1 MAASPPA
8 TKGQPAHGGKV
19 VSWLSKVF
27 EFNPAGLNW
36 PRAVMILDIMLVPLV
51 VFWTIGYEQ
60 YLVSAV
66 FGVLFA
72 GLADPGG
79 GYGHRAWHVAVFGL
93 IGAGLTALGFGIG
106 GDAWGWLVL
115 AAFAVTLVS
124 GLAVMFGVHSFVA
137 AYLLDVWFIVVLGL
151 AFGLHHQARITSYT
165 WAQVL
170 AWAGGSALWI
180 AVTFIAW
187 LVRGRQ
193 DRPEPFAEIPG
204 DTSRRKLTR
213 PLVMYAL
220 IRAIV
225 IAGTFALAFGLDLS
239 HGYWMP
245 IAAIVA
251 MKPSLEQSTLAGVQR
266 LAGALIGAAA
276 AALLLLIPA
285 NEHGSQ
291 LVAIT
296 HGLERGRA
304 RPLHARGGDP
314 VLELRDLLRGRRR
327 GSADPDGPAA
337 ALQLRCR
344 GLPGALDAVRRSDR
358 CARHVPRRPARQAC
372 TRRETASTSWPGRMM
387 TEAEFRALYER
398 LRAQV
403 PWGPDDRRGALNYI
417 TQAEVLAACG
427 AVRLGRAVSLAV
439 PVEERPAPD
448 NPDPARH
455 QMKEPLGA
463 DAGPGLSFS
472 MDRIAMNVHGNAD
485 SHVDALCHVIFDG
498 MLYNGVPADTVT
510 AAGAAELS
518 IGVAADGIVGRGVLL
533 DVPRSRGVP
542 WLEPGDHVTADDL
555 FAAERD
561 QGVRVGRGDIVL
573 VRVGHR
579 LRRTELGPWD
589 AAAARAGLHPALLA
603 VAAERQIAVLGS
615 DGNNDTAPSVAE
627 GVDFPVHVLAVN
639 ALGIHLMDYLEF
651 AELAP
656 LCEREGRWSFLCMI
670 APLRLPTFTG
680 SPVNPIAIL

>member
-1 MAASPPA
+1 
-8 TKGQPAHGGKV
+8 
-19 VSWLSKVF
+19 
-27 EFNPAGLNW
+27 
-36 PRAVMILDIMLVPLV
+36 
-51 VFWTIGYEQ
+51 
-60 YLVSAV
+60 
-66 FGVLFA
+66 
-72 GLADPGG
+72 
-79 GYGHRAWHVAVFGL
+79 
-93 IGAGLTALGFGIG
+93 
-106 GDAWGWLVL
+106 
-115 AAFAVTLVS
+115 
-124 GLAVMFGVHSFVA
+124 
-137 AYLLDVWFIVVLGL
+137 
-151 AFGLHHQARITSYT
+151 
-165 WAQVL
+165 
-170 AWAGGSALWI
+170 
-180 AVTFIAW
+180 
-187 LVRGRQ
+187 
-193 DRPEPFAEIPG
+193 
-204 DTSRRKLTR
+204 
-213 PLVMYAL
+213 
-220 IRAIV
+220 
-225 IAGTFALAFGLDLS
+225 
-239 HGYWMP
+239 
-245 IAAIVA
+245 
-251 MKPSLEQSTLAGVQR
+251 
-266 LAGALIGAAA
+266 
-276 AALLLLIPA
+276 
-285 NEHGSQ
+285 
-291 LVAIT
+291 
-296 HGLERGRA
+296 
-304 RPLHARGGDP
+304 
-314 VLELRDLLRGRRR
+314 
-327 GSADPDGPAA
+327 
-337 ALQLRCR
+337 
-344 GLPGALDAVRRSDR
+344 
-358 CARHVPRRPARQAC
+358 
-372 TRRETASTSWPGRMM
+372 M

-603 VAAERQIAVLGS
+603 VAAERQIAALGS